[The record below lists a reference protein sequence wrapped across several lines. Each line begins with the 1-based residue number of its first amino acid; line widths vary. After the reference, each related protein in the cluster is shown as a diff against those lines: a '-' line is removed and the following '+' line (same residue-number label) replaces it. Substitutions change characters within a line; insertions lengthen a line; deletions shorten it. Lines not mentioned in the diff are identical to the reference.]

1 MYTVEIHR
9 KAEKEIKELPE
20 DIKRDVIELLIK
32 LQTTPYPFR
41 EYDLKKL
48 KGFKNVYR
56 IRIRDYR
63 VSYWIS
69 DKLKKIIILEVKR
82 RGQAYKD
89 IKSRIP

>member
-9 KAEKEIKELPE
+9 KAEKEIRELPE
-20 DIKRDVIELLIK
+20 DIREDVINLLIR
-32 LQTTPYPFR
+32 LQTIPYPFR
-41 EYDLKKL
+41 DYDFKKL
-48 KGFKNVYR
+48 KGFKDVYR
-56 IRIRDYR
+56 IRIGDYR

-82 RGQAYKD
+82 RGQAYRD